1 MRRVLLSLI
10 ILAGLVLAGCSA
22 DSGVTLEAS
31 DGTSDAGAVV
41 DTPSLAT
48 FRSLAAQV
56 EATSSRFEM
65 VMNMESGFGS
75 VNMPISGA
83 VDGDRMAIAIDMS
96 QISMPGMSAE
106 DQAMLDAAM
115 LEMIVVPPFM
125 YMNLGGLDA
134 GMFGGDWIAI
144 DLTQSAGA
152 EELLEGLGGMGTDPF
167 GSMRLLEQAD
177 SFEEIGTDTVRGV
190 DTTHYRLI
198 VNPAAAWQR
207 LDDEGRSALSGSLG
221 DFGTAPPDVDLPYDV
236 WLDEQGRARRLAF
249 SMNSDLFEEM
259 AGARADAAELQA
271 LGDLAMTM
279 TMEIY
284 DYGEPSIVI
293 EAPAGAVDMTELFGS
308 LPN

>member
-1 MRRVLLSLI
+1 
-10 ILAGLVLAGCSA
+10 
-22 DSGVTLEAS
+22 
-31 DGTSDAGAVV
+31 
-41 DTPSLAT
+41 
-48 FRSLAAQV
+48 
-56 EATSSRFEM
+56 
-65 VMNMESGFGS
+65 MNMESGFGS
-75 VNMPISGA
+75 VTMPISGA
-83 VDGDRMAIAIDMS
+83 VDGDRMAVAIDMS
-96 QISMPGMSAE
+96 QISVPGMSAD

-152 EELLEGLGGMGTDPF
+152 DELLDGLGGMGSDPF

-177 SFEEIGTDTVRGV
+177 SFEEIGSDTVRGV
-190 DTTHYRLI
+190 ETTHYRLI
-198 VNPAAAWQR
+198 VNPAAAWGR
-207 LDDEGRSALSGSLG
+207 LDEDGRAALEGSLG
-221 DFGTAPPDVDLPYDV
+221 DFGAAPPDVDLPYDV

-249 SMNSDLFEEM
+249 SMNTDLFEEM

-293 EAPAGAVDMTELFGS
+293 EAPAGAVDMTELFAS